1 MSGTSIHSV
10 IHEFEVLYSN
20 RIIQKDKKWNDGKL
34 RYYEFN
40 GKLEIVNEDEN
51 IIATD
56 FNQLKNHKQFLQS
69 KLAVNNQF
77 TLSNNKLIIEIID
90 KLSTYERDVV
100 LNKKATQVSVKVEP
114 TNSVRPRMA
123 TPSVNGNFPMLTPNS
138 LGRRIGLQ
146 RTVKLEPKSPISIKL
161 EHPNFIATPL
171 PSHKKP
177 RLTKVKSEPLTMNKN
192 HVKSIKPIT
201 RNTPQSKSTIQ
212 SKPRIRNHVI
222 LKNSNILRKQDVNLP
237 NQDANLPKQDA
248 NILKQDVNL
257 PKEDSYKTN
266 NQQNSDIQLIR
277 ILRDRTNILPR
288 IPPYSSRIFKHR
300 SASKPHKETS
310 QTKDIKVKQEMNS
323 IQTTKSLE
331 NADIIYDLSD
341 FEEDER
347 FLSMLEEL
355 KRARDSP
362 NATENAVKEV
372 QTPSK
377 NISISPV
384 SASKINEAHDFDLS
398 SNSDFDDID
407 LG

>member
-40 GKLEIVNEDEN
+40 GKLEIVNEDDN

-100 LNKKATQVSVKVEP
+100 LLKKATQVSVKLEP
-114 TNSVRPRMA
+114 TNSVRPTMA

-146 RTVKLEPKSPISIKL
+146 RTVKLEPKSPTLIKL
-161 EHPNFIATPL
+161 EHPNLIATPL
-171 PSHKKP
+171 PSHKKL
-177 RLTKVKSEPLTMNKN
+177 RATKVKSEPLTMNQN

-212 SKPRIRNHVI
+212 SKPIIRNRVI
-222 LKNSNILRKQDVNLP
+222 LKNSNILRKQDLNLP
-237 NQDANLPKQDA
+237 NQDSNLPKQDANLPKQD
-248 NILKQDVNL
+248 
-257 PKEDSYKTN
+257 SYKTK
-266 NQQNSDIQLIR
+266 NQQNSDLQLIR

-288 IPPYSSRIFKHR
+288 IPPYSSRIFKHL
-300 SASKPHKETS
+300 SASKPHKESS

-323 IQTTKSLE
+323 IKTTKSLD

-347 FLSMLEEL
+347 FLSMLQEL
-355 KRARDSP
+355 KKARDSP
-362 NATENAVKEV
+362 NGTEKSLKEV

-377 NISISPV
+377 KATISPV

>member
-40 GKLEIVNEDEN
+40 GKLEIVNEDDN

-177 RLTKVKSEPLTMNKN
+177 RLTKVKSEPLTMNQN
-192 HVKSIKPIT
+192 HIKSIKPSIKK
-201 RNTPQSKSTIQ
+201 TPQSKSTIQ
-212 SKPRIRNHVI
+212 SKPIIRNRVI
-222 LKNSNILRKQDVNLP
+222 LKNSNILRKQDLNLP
-237 NQDANLPKQDA
+237 KQDANLPKQD
-248 NILKQDVNL
+248 
-257 PKEDSYKTN
+257 SYKTKN
-266 NQQNSDIQLIR
+266 LQNSDLQLIR

-288 IPPYSSRIFKHR
+288 IPPYSSRIFKHL

-323 IQTTKSLE
+323 IKTTKSLE

-347 FLSMLEEL
+347 FLSMLQEL
-355 KRARDSP
+355 KKARNSP
-362 NATENAVKEV
+362 NGTEKSLKEV

-377 NISISPV
+377 KATISPV

>member
-40 GKLEIVNEDEN
+40 GKLEIVNEDDN

-100 LNKKATQVSVKVEP
+100 LHKKATQVSVKLEP
-114 TNSVRPRMA
+114 TNSVLPTMA
-123 TPSVNGNFPMLTPNS
+123 TPSVNCNFPMLTPNS
-138 LGRRIGLQ
+138 LGRRVGLQ
-146 RTVKLEPKSPISIKL
+146 RTVKLEPKSPTLIKL
-161 EHPNFIATPL
+161 EHPNLIATPL
-171 PSHKKP
+171 PSHKKL
-177 RLTKVKSEPLTMNKN
+177 RVTKVKSEPLTMNQN
-192 HVKSIKPIT
+192 HIKSIKPSIKK
-201 RNTPQSKSTIQ
+201 TPQSKSTIQ
-212 SKPRIRNHVI
+212 SKPIIRNRVI
-222 LKNSNILRKQDVNLP
+222 LKNSNILRKQDLNLP
-237 NQDANLPKQDA
+237 KQDANLPKQD
-248 NILKQDVNL
+248 
-257 PKEDSYKTN
+257 SYKTKN
-266 NQQNSDIQLIR
+266 LQNSDLQLIR

-288 IPPYSSRIFKHR
+288 IPPYSSRIFKHL

-323 IQTTKSLE
+323 IKTTKNLD

-347 FLSMLEEL
+347 FLSMLQEL
-355 KRARDSP
+355 KKARDSP
-362 NATENAVKEV
+362 NGTEKSLKEV

-377 NISISPV
+377 KATISPV